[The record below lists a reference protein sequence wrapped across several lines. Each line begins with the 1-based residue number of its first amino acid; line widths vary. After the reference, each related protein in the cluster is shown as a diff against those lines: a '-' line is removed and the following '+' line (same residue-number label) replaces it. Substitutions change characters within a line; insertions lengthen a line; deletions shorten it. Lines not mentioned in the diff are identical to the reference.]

1 MVEYLVMNHNKMH
14 MEEYHWQSNLVDKH
28 LVYRIIV
35 EREEL
40 LVVVENDE
48 NVEMVEQKDLM
59 LEVR

>member
-1 MVEYLVMNHNKMH
+1 
-14 MEEYHWQSNLVDKH
+14 MEEYHWQSNLVDKL

-40 LVVVENDE
+40 LVVEND
-48 NVEMVEQKDLM
+48 EMVEQKDSM

>member
-1 MVEYLVMNHNKMH
+1 
-14 MEEYHWQSNLVDKH
+14 MEEDHWQSNLVDKH

-40 LVVVENDE
+40 LVVEND
-48 NVEMVEQKDLM
+48 EMVEQKDSM